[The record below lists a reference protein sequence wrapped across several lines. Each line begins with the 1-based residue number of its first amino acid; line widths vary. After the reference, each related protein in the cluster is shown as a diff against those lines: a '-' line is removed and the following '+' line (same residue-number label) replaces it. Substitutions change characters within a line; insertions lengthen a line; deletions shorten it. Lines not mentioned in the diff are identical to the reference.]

1 MQRLLGTSTRPCDHT
16 ASPAE
21 GPAPRRNVR
30 RGSAPGRQLPG
41 SCRQAP
47 AAKGGITLGQPAVR
61 VPVPALGCSKC
72 RHARTGCKK
81 CRADRDAALEV
92 RAGWGLLCVPQC
104 ARAAAA
110 AAVFGQAPASCQSM
124 LPMLCSVQGRRS
136 GCCRR
141 PTLRACAAGP
151 SGLLSQVCVA
161 SAESLL
167 SLRVQANKRT
177 AVNRRQ
183 SAPAA
188 EAARGSSAD
197 PEVAVPAA
205 HKRGRP
211 PKRSSV
217 GVTATEHAPR
227 EVHAATEGPHSHR
240 GPLGTGG
247 AAPQQAQ
254 QADLEAEEGTA
265 TFAGMTFLSSGFL
278 GADTERRRLSALVK
292 VHGGELADEH
302 ALCQVSWLLPGSP
315 CGWDLGRL

>member
-1 MQRLLGTSTRPCDHT
+1 MQRVLGTSTRPCDHT

-21 GPAPRRNVR
+21 GPAPRRNAR
-30 RGSAPGRQLPG
+30 RGSAPDRQLPG
-41 SCRQAP
+41 SCRKAP
-47 AAKGGITLGQPAVR
+47 AAEGGITLGQPAVR
-61 VPVPALGCSKC
+61 VPVPVLGCSKC
-72 RHARTGCKK
+72 RHARTGCRK
-81 CRADRDAALEV
+81 CRADMDAALQV
-92 RAGWGLLCVPQC
+92 RAGWGLLCVPQVC
-104 ARAAAA
+104 LSCCCCCVWAGACKLSEHAAD
-110 AAVFGQAPASCQSM
+110 AV
-124 LPMLCSVQGRRS
+124 SVQGRRS

-141 PTLRACAAGP
+141 PTLKACAAAEWRPP
-151 SGLLSQVCVA
+151 SGLLSQVCIA
-161 SAESLL
+161 SADSLL
-167 SLRVQANKRT
+167 SLQLQANKRV

-197 PEVAVPAA
+197 PTVAVPAA

-217 GVTATEHAPR
+217 GVTATEHDPR
-227 EVHAATEGPHSHR
+227 EVHAATEGPRSHR
-240 GPLGTGG
+240 EPLGNGG
-247 AAPQQAQ
+247 AATQQAQ
-254 QADLEAEEGTA
+254 QAHLEAEEGTA

-315 CGWDLGRL
+315 CG